1 VEIALSENLWKRA
14 RLFSSIRDKIAGI
27 STEIAPHSP
36 GAAFVFTIVAIPMVI
51 VHMVQ
56 TYGLILPSG
65 QFRSF
70 HLNLS
75 LVILLIAMIGRTPP
89 ANFWRKAGLGFL
101 AIVAFY
107 PLFYIQLEYHDL
119 VDERPFLPNSH
130 DLAVIAIMITVTLFV
145 AVREWGKVIP
155 LVAFV
160 GIIYG
165 YFGYLLPDGLFAHGG
180 MRVERLLGYL
190 GIPYFRGLLGNLTE
204 VSAGTIF
211 MFLVFA
217 GLIKATGGLDYVMKV
232 AFSIG
237 GRSRSGPAQAAV
249 ISSGFMG
256 MISGSIMANVAST
269 GAFTIPLMKR
279 VGFKGSFAGA
289 VEAVASA
296 LGQFTPPKMGLAA
309 FLIVGLTG
317 IPYNE
322 VMIAAIFPSVVV
334 YLYLAIAVH
343 VRALKV
349 GIHAGRIAESERAQ
363 LPLADMSLWEATLEF
378 GHLFI
383 SLAVLVYFL
392 LIGYAAG
399 TAALFGIMLLMAT
412 ETLKQLLRHRG
423 NLFEGISE
431 AVRINMIGLAGGARS
446 GALVAVV
453 IATISIMVEMLIVT
467 GFAQK
472 LSHLLLLW
480 TEKSLWVALLITAGT
495 SLAFGLGLP
504 TSAAYIL
511 VAILGAPALVELG
524 IPLLAAHLF
533 VFYMAIMSA
542 LTPPVATAVLV
553 ASSIARADFF
563 ATGFTAVRLGLPGF
577 LLPFYFVL
585 RPEMLL
591 LKGTLLDTLVATIV
605 ALIGVI
611 TLNFALEGYCL
622 RRLSWWERFLMIPA
636 GAAILEP
643 SWLTTY
649 IGLGLFAALI
659 VFQIIRLRQDN
670 SEIEIPTTTETE
682 AGG

>member
-1 VEIALSENLWKRA
+1 MLAHGRPSKLSTLVTAIAV
-14 RLFSSIRDKIAGI
+14 I
-27 STEIAPHSP
+27 SKDVVPNSRWT
-36 GAAFVFTIVAIPMVI
+36 AALLTIIAIPMVL
-51 VHMVQ
+51 VHMAQ
-56 TYGLILPSG
+56 TYGLIMPSG

-70 HLNLS
+70 HLNMSIL
-75 LVILLIAMIGRTPP
+75 ILLIAMIGRTRSDRQ
-89 ANFWRKAGLGFL
+89 WQKVVLGLL
-101 AIVAFY
+101 AIFCLI
-107 PLFYIQLEYHDL
+107 PLIYVHLEYPAL
-119 VDERPFLPNSH
+119 VDDRPFLPNSY
-130 DLAVIAIMITVTLFV
+130 DLAIIAVMIVLTLFV

-155 LVAFV
+155 LVAFL
-160 GIIYG
+160 GIMYG
-165 YFGYLLPDGLFAHGG
+165 YFGYLLPEGLFSHGG
-180 MRVERLLGYL
+180 MRIERLLGYL
-190 GIPYFRGLLGNLTE
+190 GIPYFRGLLGSLTE

-232 AFSIG
+232 AFSLS

-279 VGFKGSFAGA
+279 VGFSGAFAGA

-322 VMIAAIFPSVVV
+322 VMIAAIFPSIVV
-334 YLYLAIAVH
+334 YLYLAVAVQ
-343 VRALKV
+343 VRAVKSGV
-349 GIHAGRIAESERAQ
+349 HAGRMAQSERDE
-363 LPLADMSLWEATLEF
+363 LPLARLTLWQATLEF
-378 GHLFI
+378 GHLFL
-383 SLAVLVYFL
+383 SLVVLVYFL

-399 TAALFGIMLLMAT
+399 TAALYGILLLMAT
-412 ETLKQLLRHRG
+412 ETIKQLIRHSTDPLRG
-423 NLFEGISE
+423 LNESL
-431 AVRINMIGLAGGARS
+431 RINLTGLVSGARS
-446 GALVAVV
+446 GALVAIV

-480 TEKSLWVALLITAGT
+480 TDHSLWVALLITAAT
-495 SLAFGLGLP
+495 ALAFGLGLP

-524 IPLLAAHLF
+524 IPLLASHLF
-533 VFYMAIMSA
+533 VFYLAIMSA
-542 LTPPVATAVLV
+542 LTPPVATAALV
-553 ASSIARADFF
+553 ASSIAQSGFF
-563 ATGFTAVRLGLPGF
+563 ATGFTAMRLGLPGF

-591 LKGTLLDTLVATIV
+591 LKGTILDTLLVTVVAFIG
-605 ALIGVI
+605 LIA
-611 TLNFALEGYCL
+611 LNFALEGHFL
-622 RRLSWWERFLMIPA
+622 RTMKWWERVLIIPA
-636 GAAILEP
+636 GFSILEP
-643 SWLTTY
+643 TWTTTY
-649 IGLGLFAALI
+649 IGLALFGI
-659 VFQIIRLRQDN
+659 VLLVQISRMKRTP
-670 SEIEIPTTTETE
+670 EEYAPAPVTERE
-682 AGG
+682 ANG